1 MAHSVIDL
9 ILLGLVIRKP
19 LSAYDLAHLLDQHN
33 LSEMVRISKPAIY
46 SKIRKLL
53 ERGYLEG
60 RITKTRRRPEKRVCY
75 PTERGQARFQELMTH
90 FAAQPVKYHF
100 DFNALIISV
109 AQLPRET
116 GEPLLEQLRSGLEEQ
131 RRLLRERLGTPG
143 ELSFAGRS
151 VMRQQ
156 YLLNEALL
164 KWLREF
170 MGEYRTHMRSSNRL

>member
-1 MAHSVIDL
+1 MVYSIIDL
-9 ILLGLVIRKP
+9 ILLGQVIRKP
-19 LSAYDLAHLLDQHN
+19 VSAYDLAYLLDQQN
-33 LSEMVRISKPAIY
+33 LGEMVRISKPAIY
-46 SKIRKLL
+46 SNIRKLL

-75 PTERGQARFQELMTH
+75 PTDRGRARFNELMAH
-90 FAAQPVKYHF
+90 FAARPVKYHF
-100 DFNALIISV
+100 NFNALIVFVS
-109 AQLPRET
+109 QLPHEA

-131 RRLLRERLGTPG
+131 RRLLKGRLGSPG

-164 KWLREF
+164 KCED
-170 MGEYRTHMRSSNRL
+170 RLPQVRPA

>member
-1 MAHSVIDL
+1 MTYSVINL
-9 ILLGLVIRKP
+9 ILLGQVIRKP
-19 LSAYDLAHLLDQHN
+19 VSAYDLAHLLDQHN
-33 LSEMVRISKPAIY
+33 LSAMVRISKPAIY
-46 SKIRKLL
+46 SNIRKLL

-75 PTERGQARFQELMTH
+75 PTDRGRARFQELLAH

-109 AQLPRET
+109 SQLPREV

-131 RRLLRERLGTPG
+131 RRLLQGRLREPG

-151 VMRQQ
+151 VIRQQ

-170 MGEYRTHMRSSNRL
+170 RGEYRTRMRSSI